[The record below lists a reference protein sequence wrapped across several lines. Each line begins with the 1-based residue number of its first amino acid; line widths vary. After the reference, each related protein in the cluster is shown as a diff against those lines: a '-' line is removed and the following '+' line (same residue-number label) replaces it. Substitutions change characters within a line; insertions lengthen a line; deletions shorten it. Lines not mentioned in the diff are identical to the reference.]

1 MTGTRACPQ
10 CGDAIA
16 GDSPEGLCPRCL
28 LQSGFAEGA
37 ASTPPSGVTTPAPGT
52 FVPPSPA
59 DLARHFPQLEIL
71 ELLGQ
76 GGMGAV
82 YKARQ
87 TKLDRTV
94 AVKVLPPEWGKDP
107 AFAERFA
114 REAKALAKLTHPH
127 IVAVHD
133 FGESDGLFY
142 LIMEYVDG
150 ANLRQI
156 LNEGRLHTS
165 EALSIIPQVCEAL
178 HYAHEEG
185 VVHRD
190 IKPENILLD
199 SKGRVKIADFGL
211 AKLLNRPRAAFTLTG
226 SQQVMGTLDY
236 MAPEQRLRPQEV
248 DHRADIYSLGVV
260 FYEMLTGELPLGRF
274 DPPSHKV
281 KVDARLDEVVFR
293 ALEREPARRYQRASH
308 VKSDLESIVGGQSPA
323 VHTEASYSPVAAADV
338 AAYDSFP
345 IVAPAAGLML
355 AGVVGMLF
363 WTIMGL
369 SGLAIEHH
377 RPGSAL
383 FLIMPAL
390 GIPAGIGLIFGAI
403 RMMRHQS
410 YGFALGSAIWA
421 MVPWSPGWL
430 IGLPCGILALVAL
443 RRPSVQAAFGV
454 AGRERNP
461 ALAPAMGI
469 FLTGIAAA
477 LFWTVMG
484 IALFANEPAYYQ
496 NYWRRS
502 SNEPPYIANTG
513 RFLFLLMPL
522 LAIPAS
528 AVLIIGAR
536 RMMQRRSY
544 HLSVLAAMWATV
556 PWSPFWIMGLPFG
569 ILALRALRRRDVQLA
584 FGRPFQS
591 SAGAFEG
598 PFIPMAVAAPAPEP
612 PRPTGPVRRGVRA
625 FFGSMYSVMFHSR
638 METPTR
644 TESAAALPSAIPV
657 ETPRRPAAAPSPV
670 AMPAWQPRPKPK
682 QSIWPW
688 VAVIIGLF
696 FLVMMMLAIGVAFYS
711 EARSPATVATMKPTG
726 QGLSILEDRYRDF
739 RTKWGLQ
746 WFQTDA
752 EDIFRRTVEE
762 YLALE
767 ARFTKR
773 ERDGA
778 GRLTITIKPFTTELQ
793 ELDKRFQS
801 NLQSVI
807 ERDMRQ
813 RGASA
818 KGKGNDSPRF
828 VDQSAFPF
836 GKEEARIEIWREN
849 NWYRGKVYRG
859 TDTGKDKPVEEFSG
873 PQLPKMYERFW
884 TN

>member
-1 MTGTRACPQ
+1 
-10 CGDAIA
+10 
-16 GDSPEGLCPRCL
+16 
-28 LQSGFAEGA
+28 
-37 ASTPPSGVTTPAPGT
+37 
-52 FVPPSPA
+52 
-59 DLARHFPQLEIL
+59 
-71 ELLGQ
+71 
-76 GGMGAV
+76 MGAV

-87 TKLDRTV
+87 TKLDRIV

-142 LIMEYVDG
+142 LVMEYVDG
-150 ANLRQI
+150 ANLRQL
-156 LNEGRLHTS
+156 LNEGRFQPG
-165 EALSIIPQVCEAL
+165 EALGIIPQVCEAL

-293 ALEREPARRYQRASH
+293 ALEREPARRYQHASH
-308 VKSDLESIVGGQSPA
+308 VKSDLESILGGQAPA
-323 VHTEASYSPVAAADV
+323 AHADAGYSPVPVADV
-338 AAYDSFP
+338 AAYDTFP

-383 FLIMPAL
+383 YLIMPAL
-390 GIPAGIGLIFGAI
+390 GIPAGIGLIFGAM

-410 YGFALGSAIWA
+410 YGFALGSAIWG

-502 SNEPPYIANTG
+502 SNEPAYIANTG

-522 LAIPAS
+522 VALPAA
-528 AVLIIGAR
+528 AVLVIGAR

-544 HLSVLAAMWATV
+544 QFAVLAAMWATV

-569 ILALRALRRRDVQLA
+569 ILALRALRRREVQLA

-591 SAGAFEG
+591 SAAAFER
-598 PFIPMAVAAPAPEP
+598 PLVPMAVAVAAPEP
-612 PRPTGPVRRGVRA
+612 PRPTGPVRGGVRA
-625 FFGSMYSVMFHSR
+625 FIGSMYSLMFHSR
-638 METPTR
+638 MEQP
-644 TESAAALPSAIPV
+644 SQAAHAGPVLTALPAAPLA
-657 ETPRRPAAAPSPV
+657 RPAEDPRLAPAYRPSPV
-670 AMPAWQPRPKPK
+670 PARSVPKRRAWLWITCLALGFLVIVILGGILMSSAQPRVTWLPPKGELAS
-682 QSIWPW
+682 QSI
-688 VAVIIGLF
+688 L
-696 FLVMMMLAIGVAFYS
+696 
-711 EARSPATVATMKPTG
+711 
-726 QGLSILEDRYRDF
+726 QDRYRDLATTLGIDRF
-739 RTKWGLQ
+739 GRQ
-746 WFQTDA
+746 F
-752 EDIFRRTVEE
+752 EDDVRAVFESTEQE

-767 ARFTKR
+767 ARFTMR
-773 ERDGA
+773 EKDKNGHQ
-778 GRLTITIKPFTTELQ
+778 IVIIKPFFDQ
-793 ELDKRFQS
+793 EAEQLEKRFWAK
-801 NLQSVI
+801 LQILMQNKYVGSQN
-807 ERDMRQ
+807 ML
-813 RGASA
+813 GAARAQLPENSL
-818 KGKGNDSPRF
+818 
-828 VDQSAFPF
+828 FPF
-836 GKEEARIEIWREN
+836 VVHGAKIELWREN
-849 NWYRGKVYRG
+849 GQFHGKV
-859 TDTGKDKPVEEFSG
+859 DKSVTGGNEQFVEEFSG
-873 PQLPKMYERFW
+873 PELPKMYKRFW
-884 TN
+884 SN